1 MKKHNYTLAEMLEF
15 LRYFLKRKLTASF
28 FKIRKK
34 YIFLKYDKK
43 KLLRVGGEKLKI
55 FISKEKQN
63 LLKLTHIKN
72 ENLFKKKI
80 LRPF

>member
-1 MKKHNYTLAEMLEF
+1 MT
-15 LRYFLKRKLTASF
+15 
-28 FKIRKK
+28 
-34 YIFLKYDKK
+34 KK
-43 KLLRVGGEKLKI
+43 KIKSGGRKNWKI
-55 FISKEKQN
+55 FFFKEKQN